1 MADYILVR
9 IDDKSGKRS
18 PPQQVRRQSI
28 STLRKGLIKHMDR
41 RNDLYDIHQ
50 IQKDGHTKYI
60 GSLFFI
66 GDTPVYRKGL
76 SNKNSD
82 LVDVDPKTGKLRE

>member
-1 MADYILVR
+1 MESYILVK
-9 IDDKSGKRS
+9 IDDYTGKQTRFEAKAM
-18 PPQQVRRQSI
+18 SI
-28 STLRKGLIKHMDR
+28 DTLRKRLMKGMDR
-41 RNDLYDIHQ
+41 RNDIYDIHKTL
-50 IQKDGHTKYI
+50 KDGHTKYI

-66 GDTPVYRKGL
+66 GNTPVYRKGL